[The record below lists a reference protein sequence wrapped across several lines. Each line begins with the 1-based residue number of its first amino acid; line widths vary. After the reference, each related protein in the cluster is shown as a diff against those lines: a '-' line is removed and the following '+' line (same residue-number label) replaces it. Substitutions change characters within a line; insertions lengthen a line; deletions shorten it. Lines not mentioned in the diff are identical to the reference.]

1 MNFWY
6 SLITR
11 WTRWTFFLQSSAHLK
26 LKANFV
32 QPFLRPPPCQKTSI
46 CQNMKKLGER
56 EILFPV
62 SSQHQVLIKNSK
74 TALLQKKLDIKHAE
88 TNIADVTREVGLKQ
102 SWHIVSV
109 INSTISLFPPPLP
122 TSKSNYPILRSHFL
136 ATVNPNL
143 QDDNSQNYNLWFKI
157 LIFSRDTDGSW
168 SNSTS
173 KRQHWMRNP
182 SGPPGSLGLLTKL
195 LDAKLIYMS

>member
-62 SSQHQVLIKNSK
+62 SSRHQVLIKNSK

-109 INSTISLFPPPLP
+109 INSTISLFPPPSQLQNQIIQFYGH
-122 TSKSNYPILRSHFL
+122 TSQQPWSRISKMTIL
-136 ATVNPNL
+136 
-143 QDDNSQNYNLWFKI
+143 KI
-157 LIFSRDTDGSW
+157 TTCGSKYW
-168 SNSTS
+168 YFPET
-173 KRQHWMRNP
+173 
-182 SGPPGSLGLLTKL
+182 
-195 LDAKLIYMS
+195 